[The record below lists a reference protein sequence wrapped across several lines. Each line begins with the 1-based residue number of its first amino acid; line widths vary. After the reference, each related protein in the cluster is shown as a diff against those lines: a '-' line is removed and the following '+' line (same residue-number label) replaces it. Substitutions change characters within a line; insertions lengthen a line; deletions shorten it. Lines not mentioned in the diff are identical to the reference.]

1 MNSRGEVKEG
11 QGLRSTASVHK
22 HEGRKCLPDNRM
34 ILILWSDFIHTDWP
48 LKEKRQEFKNM
59 AP

>member
-22 HEGRKCLPDNRM
+22 QDGRKCFPDNRM
-34 ILILWSDFIHTDWP
+34 ILILWSDFIHID
-48 LKEKRQEFKNM
+48 
-59 AP
+59 